1 MMMMIG
7 LESFQDDLTGFPTEE
22 KRLQDMN
29 GFVLAGGSRPIYT
42 YAARCSVLFCSVL
55 FCSVLFCSVLFCS
68 VLVLSLSGLSGGSN
82 GGRPAGYRRDL
93 FWESDGHADRLAV

>member
-1 MMMMIG
+1 M
-7 LESFQDDLTGFPTEE
+7 
-22 KRLQDMN
+22 
-29 GFVLAGGSRPIYT
+29 VLFLPADRGQFTPMLPAVLFCSVLF
-42 YAARCSVLFCSVL
+42 CSVLFCSVL